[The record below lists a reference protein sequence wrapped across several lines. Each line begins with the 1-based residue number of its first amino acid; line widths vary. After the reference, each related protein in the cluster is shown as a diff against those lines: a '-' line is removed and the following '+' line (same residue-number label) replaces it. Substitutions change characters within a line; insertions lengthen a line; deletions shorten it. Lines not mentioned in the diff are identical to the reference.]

1 MGSFIAAPQRGRGAI
16 AAGFTL
22 VELLAVIAI
31 IGTLVGL
38 LLPAVQLA
46 RETARAS
53 ACSNQIKQLALALHM
68 HADARG
74 SLPAGWKPGFSRTGT
89 STAGDGFTPYVQLLP
104 FIEEA
109 KLYSTMIAATNAE
122 SSVVQTWE
130 RSNFRCP
137 SDSEPLVYVKSRPS
151 SNYAFSVGDN
161 YSVSYNSSSSRGLF
175 VTFVDTS
182 IKMKDITDGLSC
194 TIAISEIMRPKLSGT
209 VQPSGMASCNTCDG
223 GNSWGTANGR
233 AASSTNNAGNVDA
246 CFTSWTGS
254 GFVENNTIMLLGQPR
269 SPGQWWNQGGC
280 SNGWAFNTVL
290 APNGPTCTNNC
301 GGGILTAR
309 SWHNGGVNAAMADG
323 AVRFISDNIDAGSR
337 TGSQKTT
344 IAAGV
349 GPYGVWGRLGCRG
362 DGQQVSLNDF

>member
-1 MGSFIAAPQRGRGAI
+1 MHARNTPPRRSRGRKSD
-16 AAGFTL
+16 GFTL

-38 LLPAVQLA
+38 LLPAVQTA
-46 RETARAS
+46 RETARGS
-53 ACSNQIKQLALALHM
+53 ACVNQLKQLALALHN

-74 SLPAGWKPGFSRTGT
+74 VLPAGWKPGFSRTGT
-89 STAGDGFTPYVQLLP
+89 STANDGFTPYVQILP
-104 FIEEA
+104 YIEEA

-130 RSNFRCP
+130 RSSFRCP
-137 SDSEPLVYVKSRPS
+137 SDPEPIVYIKSRPA
-151 SNYAFSVGDN
+151 SNYAFNVGDT
-161 YSVSYNSSSSRGLF
+161 YSVSYNSTASRGLF
-175 VTFVDTS
+175 VTSVDTY
-182 IKMKDITDGLSC
+182 IKMKDITDGLSS
-194 TIAISEIMRPKLSGT
+194 TIAISEIVRPRLSGT

-223 GNSWGTANGR
+223 GNSWGTANGWS
-233 AASSTNNAGNVDA
+233 ASSTNNPGNVDA
-246 CFTSWTGS
+246 CFTSWTGN
-254 GFVENNTIMLLGQPR
+254 GFVENGTIMLLGQPR

-309 SWHNGGVNAAMADG
+309 SWHSGGVNAAMADG

-337 TGSQKTT
+337 SGSQKTT

-349 GPYGVWGRLGCRG
+349 GPYGTWGRLGCRG
-362 DGQQVSLNDF
+362 DGQQVSLND

>member
-1 MGSFIAAPQRGRGAI
+1 MGFSSTAPRRGRSAI
-16 AAGFTL
+16 VAGFTL

-38 LLPAVQLA
+38 LLPAVQAA
-46 RETARAS
+46 RETARNS
-53 ACSNQIKQLALALHM
+53 TCMNQIKQLALALHN
-68 HADARG
+68 HESARRL
-74 SLPAGWKPGFSRTGT
+74 LPAANKTVGNAAWTKS
-89 STAGDGFTPYVQLLP
+89 AYVQLLP
-104 FIEEA
+104 FIEET
-109 KLYSTMIAATNAE
+109 KLYADMIAAAGSE

-130 RSNFRCP
+130 RLSFRCP
-137 SDSEPLVYVKSRPS
+137 SDPEPLPPVYIKSRPS
-151 SNYAFSVGDN
+151 SSYAFSVGDN
-161 YSVSYNSSSSRGLF
+161 YSVSYNSTSSRGVF
-175 VTFVDTS
+175 VTYLDGS

-194 TIAISEIMRPKLSGT
+194 TIALSEIVRPSLSGSL
-209 VQPSGMASCNTCDG
+209 QPAGMATCTTCDG
-223 GNSWGTANGR
+223 SLPSWGTANGR
-233 AASSTNNAGNVDA
+233 NASTTNNAGNVDA

-254 GFVENNTIMLLGQPR
+254 GFVENGTIALLGQPR
-269 SPGQWWNQGGC
+269 STGQHWNQGNC
-280 SNGWAFNTVL
+280 SNAWAFNTVL

-323 AVRFISDNIDAGSR
+323 AVRFISENIDAGSR
-337 TGSQKTT
+337 TGSQKNT

>member
-1 MGSFIAAPQRGRGAI
+1 MGFSSTALRRGRSAI
-16 AAGFTL
+16 VAGFTL
-22 VELLAVIAI
+22 VELLAVIAV

-38 LLPAVQLA
+38 LLPAVQA
-46 RETARAS
+46 SRETARNS
-53 ACSNQIKQLALALHM
+53 TCMNQIKQLALALHN
-68 HADARG
+68 HENAYKV
-74 SLPAGWKPGFSRTGT
+74 LPAGFKTGFSKA
-89 STAGDGFTPYVQLLP
+89 AGDGFTPYVQLLP
-104 FIEEA
+104 YMEEA
-109 KLYSTMIAATNAE
+109 KLYRDMIAATNAE

-130 RSNFRCP
+130 RS
-137 SDSEPLVYVKSRPS
+137 VYVKSRPS
-151 SNYAFSVGDN
+151 SNYAFSVGDT
-161 YSVSYNSSSSRGLF
+161 YNVANNNTASRGVF
-175 VTFVDTS
+175 VPLVDTS
-182 IKMKDITDGLSC
+182 IKMKDIADGLSC
-194 TIAISEIMRPKLSGT
+194 TVAISEIARPSLSGT
-209 VQPSGMASCNTCDG
+209 IQPAGMASCNTCDG

-233 AASSTNNAGNVDA
+233 NASSTSNSSNVDA

-254 GFVENNTIMLLGQPR
+254 GFVENGSIMLLGQPR

-280 SNGWAFNTVL
+280 SNGWAFNTIL
-290 APNGPTCTNNC
+290 APNGPTCTGNC

-344 IAAGV
+344 IAAGA